1 MNTIADIVR
10 IHAPRYLADREHVLP
25 TAHRR
30 VITSILDCRTDALGK
45 LRFYCN
51 ECGMAFD
58 LSRSCGNRHC
68 PTCGKAKGSAWLKR
82 RLDQLLPVP
91 HFMITFTVPGAFRSV
106 FLHHQRLCYRM
117 LCRASSSLL
126 ARLGGEQTYFGG
138 DTPGFLGVLHTWGRT
153 LSYHPH
159 IHYIVPAGCM
169 VEQRAERVTRPGAF
183 DSRTHQWHSCPTAFY
198 VPVRVLSKLM
208 KARMFAGLRRAG
220 LLSEVP
226 PNAFEKDWNVD
237 CRPVGSG
244 VRALR
249 YLSAY
254 VFRAAISDK
263 RLVEVTERT
272 VTFAYTDTKTG
283 TNKRMTLSGDEFLR
297 RFLQHVLP
305 SGFMRIRYYGFLHP
319 CSAIPLKLA
328 VALLEAV
335 AGIPAR
341 TSTAS
346 QDRTRVPVH
355 CPACNG
361 DAALLYFAA
370 PTHRPSNSGF
380 T

>member
-1 MNTIADIVR
+1 
-10 IHAPRYLADREHVLP
+10 
-25 TAHRR
+25 
-30 VITSILDCRTDALGK
+30 
-45 LRFYCN
+45 
-51 ECGMAFD
+51 
-58 LSRSCGNRHC
+58 
-68 PTCGKAKGSAWLKR
+68 
-82 RLDQLLPVP
+82 
-91 HFMITFTVPGAFRSV
+91 MITFTVPAAFRSL
-106 FLHHQRLCYRM
+106 FLHHQRLCYGM
-117 LCRASSSLL
+117 LFRSSSALL

-138 DTPGFLGVLHTWGRT
+138 DTPGFFGVLHTWGRT

-159 IHYIVPAGCM
+159 IHFIVPA
-169 VEQRAERVTRPGAF
+169 GAF
-183 DSRTHQWHSCPTAFY
+183 DSRTHRWHPCPTAFY

-208 KARMFAGLRRAG
+208 KARMFSGLRRAG
-220 LLSEVP
+220 LLSELP

-254 VFRAAISDK
+254 VFRSAISDK

-283 TNKRMTLSGDEFLR
+283 TNKRMTLTGSEFLR
-297 RFLQHVLP
+297 RVLQHVLP
-305 SGFMRIRYYGFLHP
+305 SGFVRIRYYGFLHP

-335 AGIPAR
+335 AGIPAH

-346 QDRTRVPVH
+346 QDRIRVPVH

-361 DAALLYFAA
+361 DAALLYYA
-370 PTHRPSNSGF
+370 PATHRLPTAGF

>member
-1 MNTIADIVR
+1 MLF
-10 IHAPRYLADREHVLP
+10 H
-25 TAHRR
+25 
-30 VITSILDCRTDALGK
+30 TSSALLG
-45 LRFYCN
+45 
-51 ECGMAFD
+51 
-58 LSRSCGNRHC
+58 
-68 PTCGKAKGSAWLKR
+68 
-82 RLDQLLPVP
+82 
-91 HFMITFTVPGAFRSV
+91 
-106 FLHHQRLCYRM
+106 
-117 LCRASSSLL
+117 
-126 ARLGGEQTYFGG
+126 RLGGEQTYFAG
-138 DTPGFLGVLHTWGRT
+138 DTLGFFGVLHTWGRT

-159 IHYIVPAGCM
+159 IHYIVPAG
-169 VEQRAERVTRPGAF
+169 AF
-183 DSRTHQWHSCPTAFY
+183 DSRIHRWHPCPTAFY
-198 VPVRVLSKLM
+198 APVRVLSKLM

-220 LLSEVP
+220 LLSELP
-226 PNAFEKDWNVD
+226 PDAFKKDWNVD

-263 RLVEVTERT
+263 RIVQVSERT

-283 TNKRMTLSGDEFLR
+283 TNKRMTLSGAEFLR

-328 VALLEAV
+328 VALLEAA
-335 AGIPAR
+335 AGIPAHR
-341 TSTAS
+341 STAS

-361 DAALLYFAA
+361 EAALLYYAA
-370 PTHRPSNSGF
+370 PAHRPSKSGF
-380 T
+380 K